1 MDSTK
6 QEYREQED
14 REAEPTGSV
23 LRSRELAEG
32 QRDPAQRQ
40 RERSPCPLPNI
51 TLRVGEHKRG
61 KTVLPYFF

>member
-1 MDSTK
+1 MDFKK
-6 QEYREQED
+6 QEDREHED
-14 REAEPTGSV
+14 REAETTGSV
-23 LRSRELAEG
+23 LRSRQLTEG